1 MMLLKKWYSRKP
13 LSVFKSVIYLRNLP
27 PGIGRAVL
35 ICRYIWSCR
44 PGYRTRCMSP
54 CSVVGSYPAFSPL
67 PVARRFFSVTST
79 LKITPYCAFRRRVP
93 CPVRTF
99 LGFPRQIVL
108 PLFWTAKLAFIGEK
122 SKRILNLGV
131 FIPPGEPELYEL
143 ETELGVPLQSARLG
157 GKETLEPC
165 IGR

>member
-27 PGIGRAVL
+27 PGIRRAAL
-35 ICRYIWSCR
+35 NCRYIWSCR
-44 PGYRTRCMSP
+44 PGCVPALRRRKASWALTPRFHPYRRKKKKNSGGY
-54 CSVVGSYPAFSPL
+54 SL
-67 PVARRFFSVTST
+67 LRI
-79 LKITPYCAFRRRVP
+79 LKITPHCAFHRRVP

-143 ETELGVPLQSARLG
+143 ETELGVSFKGFGL
-157 GKETLEPC
+157 
-165 IGR
+165 

>member
-1 MMLLKKWYSRKP
+1 MQARVPYPLHVAMQRRGLLPR
-13 LSVFKSVIYLRNLP
+13 VFTL
-27 PGIGRAVL
+27 
-35 ICRYIWSCR
+35 
-44 PGYRTRCMSP
+44 T
-54 CSVVGSYPAFSPL
+54 F
-67 PVARRFFSVTST
+67 RRLFSVTGT
-79 LKITPYCAFRRRVP
+79 LKITPHCAFHRRVP

-143 ETELGVPLQSARLG
+143 ETELGVPFKGFGL
-157 GKETLEPC
+157 
-165 IGR
+165 